1 VSEVLYQ
8 VKKPVANML
17 STRLAPILQE
27 KLEEH
32 NVTREIGTADAG
44 IIRIKN
50 ELAEV
55 NDIMRSNI
63 HKVLDRGDR
72 LDDLQEN
79 TNELVS
85 SSVMFQRQ
93 ARKLKRKMWRE
104 RWMYYVA
111 IFLCLA
117 ALSLIIWLMVRFR
130 GS

>member
-1 VSEVLYQ
+1 
-8 VKKPVANML
+8 ML

-32 NVTREIGTADAG
+32 NVTQEIGTADAG
-44 IIRIKN
+44 IIKIKN

-104 RWMYYVA
+104 RWMWYVA
-111 IFLCLA
+111 IFCA
-117 ALSLIIWLMVRFR
+117 WRHSRSSS
-130 GS
+130 GSWCGFEGPDISGDLVLVFEHQA

>member
-1 VSEVLYQ
+1 MR
-8 VKKPVANML
+8 PG
-17 STRLAPILQE
+17 R
-27 KLEEH
+27 
-32 NVTREIGTADAG
+32 TAG
-44 IIRIKN
+44 
-50 ELAEV
+50 
-55 NDIMRSNI
+55 
-63 HKVLDRGDR
+63 G